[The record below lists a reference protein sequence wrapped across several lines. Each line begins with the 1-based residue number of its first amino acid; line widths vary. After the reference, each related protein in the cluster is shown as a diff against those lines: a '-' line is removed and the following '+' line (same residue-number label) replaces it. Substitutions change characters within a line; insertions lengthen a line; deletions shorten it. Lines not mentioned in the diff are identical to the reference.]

1 MARGARPCSRSCG
14 PPPARRRASGS
25 PVRCTAWS
33 RSTPHD
39 RVLRPAI
46 IWNDQRT
53 GAECSEIEA
62 TLGLARLTAL
72 TGNRALT
79 SFTAPKLLW
88 LRHHEPDVFARIA
101 RIALPK
107 DYVRLRLCGEHATDV
122 ADASGTLLLDVAER
136 RWSEEMLDALA
147 FEREWLPRVLESP
160 QVSGATADGVPVA
173 AGAGDQAAG
182 ALGVGVDRPGPVSVV
197 LGTSG
202 VVFAALERYAADPQ
216 VRVQTFCHAI
226 PGTWHAMGV
235 MLSAAG
241 SLRWLQA
248 ILGADY
254 DVLTAE
260 ASAWA
265 PTTEG
270 LTFLPY
276 LAGERTPAR
285 RPRRARL
292 LHGPQPAP
300 RPRRARARAARGRRL
315 RPARLARPDRRAR
328 RAAGARA
335 CLGRRRAQRGV
346 AANRRLGAGAAAR
359 ARRGRGRGRV
369 RRRAARRRRRRRLA
383 RRPRRGRRDRAPAR
397 ADRAGARVDRALP
410 RRGASASA
418 PSTRRC
424 AHAADAA
431 RRRRRSSTSTASSS
445 TRCAP
450 VETAINGALRAHG
463 FAPRTRRRDSR
474 ASSARPRRRAFAEL
488 TGAAE
493 DSQIVAACV
502 ATYHEHLRARVP
514 RADAA
519 RRRDAPSCCAA

>member
-1 MARGARPCSRSCG
+1 MSVFGLDVGTSGVKGLAVDADGSVVAAADAGYPFSTPRPGWAEQDPEDWWRAAEAVLARLQAAAG
-14 PPPARRRASGS
+14 PPEGIGLSGQMHGLVALDS
-25 PVRCTAWS
+25 
-33 RSTPHD
+33 HD

-53 GAECSEIEA
+53 SKECVEIEA
-62 TLGLARLTAL
+62 TLGLERLTAL

-88 LRHHEPDVFARIA
+88 LRHNEPDVFAQIA

-147 FEREWLPRVLESP
+147 FEPGWLPRVLESA
-160 QVSGATADGVPVA
+160 QASGVTADGVPVA

-202 VVFAALERYAADPQ
+202 VVFAALERFAVDPH

-248 ILGADY
+248 ILCADY

-260 ASAWA
+260 ASTWP

-276 LAGERTPAR
+276 LAGERTPHDDPDAR
-285 RPRRARL
+285 GAYTGLSLRHNRGALVRALLEGVAFGLRDSLDLICELGGRPALGRVSGGGARSQEWLRIVASVLELPLERVAVEDAAAFGAALLGGVAGGVWPDVTTAVAATVRPREQIE
-292 LHGPQPAP
+292 PVSDWIEPY
-300 RPRRARARAARGRRL
+300 
-315 RPARLARPDRRAR
+315 
-328 RAAGARA
+328 
-335 CLGRRRAQRGV
+335 
-346 AANRRLGAGAAAR
+346 
-359 ARRGRGRGRV
+359 
-369 RRRAARRRRRRRLA
+369 
-383 RRPRRGRRDRAPAR
+383 
-397 ADRAGARVDRALP
+397 RAGRERFRALYP
-410 RRGASASA
+410 
-418 PSTRRC
+418 
-424 AHAADAA
+424 
-431 RRRRRSSTSTASSS
+431 
-445 TRCAP
+445 
-450 VETAINGALRAHG
+450 ALRAC
-463 FAPRTRRRDSR
+463 R
-474 ASSARPRRRAFAEL
+474 
-488 TGAAE
+488 
-493 DSQIVAACV
+493 
-502 ATYHEHLRARVP
+502 
-514 RADAA
+514 
-519 RRRDAPSCCAA
+519 

>member
-1 MARGARPCSRSCG
+1 MSVFGLDVGTSGVKGLALDADGGVVAAADAAYSLSTPRPGWAEQDPEDWWRAAEAVLAQLRAAAG
-14 PPPARRRASGS
+14 PPQGIGLSGQMHGLVALDS
-25 PVRCTAWS
+25 D
-33 RSTPHD
+33 D

-147 FEREWLPRVLESP
+147 FKPEWLPRVLESP

-276 LAGERTPAR
+276 LAGERTPHDDPDAR
-285 RPRRARL
+285 GSYTGLSLRHDRGALVRALLEGVAFGLRDSLDLIAELGERPALGRVSGGGARSEEWLRIVASVLELPLERVAVEDAAAFGAALLGGVAGGVWPDVPAAVAATVSPRARIE
-292 LHGPQPAP
+292 PVPEWIEP
-300 RPRRARARAARGRRL
+300 Y
-315 RPARLARPDRRAR
+315 
-328 RAAGARA
+328 
-335 CLGRRRAQRGV
+335 
-346 AANRRLGAGAAAR
+346 
-359 ARRGRGRGRV
+359 
-369 RRRAARRRRRRRLA
+369 
-383 RRPRRGRRDRAPAR
+383 
-397 ADRAGARVDRALP
+397 RAGRERFRALYP
-410 RRGASASA
+410 
-418 PSTRRC
+418 
-424 AHAADAA
+424 
-431 RRRRRSSTSTASSS
+431 
-445 TRCAP
+445 
-450 VETAINGALRAHG
+450 ALRAC
-463 FAPRTRRRDSR
+463 R
-474 ASSARPRRRAFAEL
+474 
-488 TGAAE
+488 
-493 DSQIVAACV
+493 
-502 ATYHEHLRARVP
+502 
-514 RADAA
+514 
-519 RRRDAPSCCAA
+519 